1 MIFFPPAKINLGLRV
16 LFKRSDGYHEIDSCM
31 LPIPLVDVLEIIP
44 SAHFSFQQTGLIIP
58 GNNSDNLCVKA
69 YELMKDAYSL
79 PPVYIHLRKE
89 IPMGA
94 GLGGGSAD
102 AAYVLRALNSLFD
115 LKCTSAELEEK
126 AAQLGSDCPFF
137 IKDIPQIAKGRG
149 EVLSPCNVSLKGY
162 YLKIVNP
169 GIHVG
174 TKEAY
179 EGIVL
184 CPDAPSVQSIVEGPI
199 ESWKDQLVNDF
210 EFSVFAQHPM
220 LVDLKSTLYN
230 EGAVYASMSGSGST
244 MFGVYK
250 DEPSLT
256 FQDDST
262 YLEKII
268 RFS

>member
-16 LFKRSDGYHEIDSCM
+16 LYKRSDGYHEIDSCM
-31 LPIPLVDVLEIIP
+31 LPIPLVDVLEILP
-44 SAHFSFQQTGLIIP
+44 STHFSFQQTGLTIP

-69 YELMKDAYSL
+69 YELMKEAYSL

-115 LKCTSAELEEK
+115 LNCSSAILEEI
-126 AAQLGSDCPFF
+126 AAKLGSDCPFF

-179 EGIVL
+179 DGIVL
-184 CPDAPSVQSIVEGPI
+184 CPNAPIVKTIVEGPI
-199 ESWKDQLVNDF
+199 ENWKELLVNDF
-210 EFSVFAQHPM
+210 EHSVFSKHPV
-220 LVDLKSTLYN
+220 LAELKSSLYN

-244 MFGVYK
+244 MFGIFK
-250 DEPSLT
+250 DEPILIFQHETT
-256 FQDDST
+256 F
-262 YLEKII
+262 LEKII
-268 RFS
+268 PFS

>member
-1 MIFFPPAKINLGLRV
+1 
-16 LFKRSDGYHEIDSCM
+16 
-31 LPIPLVDVLEIIP
+31 
-44 SAHFSFQQTGLIIP
+44 
-58 GNNSDNLCVKA
+58 
-69 YELMKDAYSL
+69 
-79 PPVYIHLRKE
+79 
-89 IPMGA
+89 MGA

-199 ESWKDQLVNDF
+199 ENWKDQLVNDF
-210 EFSVFAQHPM
+210 EFSVFTQHPM